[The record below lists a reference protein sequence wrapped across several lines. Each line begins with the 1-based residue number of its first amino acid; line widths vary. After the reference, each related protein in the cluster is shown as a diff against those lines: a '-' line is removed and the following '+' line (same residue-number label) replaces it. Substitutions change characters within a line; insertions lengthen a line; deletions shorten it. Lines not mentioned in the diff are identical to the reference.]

1 MSVADGDSRA
11 EAVDEMGMMVKP
23 GIRNFSNESNYA
35 YGIKAGAPRIMDML
49 ARRNL
54 PATFT
59 AAAQSLER
67 APEIA
72 RRIAD
77 DGHETCAHGY
87 RWQVQHN
94 MDEETERAFIRR
106 AAQSIEQ
113 TTGTRPVGWLSRY
126 LFTAN
131 TRRLLIEED
140 YRYHMD
146 DYSDDKPFWDT
157 DTKIGAPIL
166 ILPYAIDTNDMK
178 MWNAP
183 AYTPRDWVVYL
194 NDTLDVLHDEGAT
207 VPRMMSLGLHLRI
220 AGRPGR
226 AAALESFIERVSA
239 TDGIWVATR
248 AQIME
253 HWTKTFPPPDR

>member
-1 MSVADGDSRA
+1 
-11 EAVDEMGMMVKP
+11 
-23 GIRNFSNESNYA
+23 
-35 YGIKAGAPRIMDML
+35 ML

-113 TTGTRPVGWLSRY
+113 TTG
-126 LFTAN
+126 
-131 TRRLLIEED
+131 
-140 YRYHMD
+140 
-146 DYSDDKPFWDT
+146 
-157 DTKIGAPIL
+157 
-166 ILPYAIDTNDMK
+166 
-178 MWNAP
+178 
-183 AYTPRDWVVYL
+183 
-194 NDTLDVLHDEGAT
+194 
-207 VPRMMSLGLHLRI
+207 
-220 AGRPGR
+220 
-226 AAALESFIERVSA
+226 AALW
-239 TDGIWVATR
+239 DGCRGICLPRILGAC
-248 AQIME
+248 
-253 HWTKTFPPPDR
+253 